1 MYRHGI
7 ICSEKT
13 HFYFKGGGGS
23 SRILSTFLKM
33 SFIALLTVTLCLSVS
48 LRSYRNHTTCRTLH
62 ASKMNPLIIT
72 RLIIISIGI
81 HAAKLLNAFFF
92 S

>member
-13 HFYFKGGGGS
+13 HFYFKGGGS

-33 SFIALLTVTLCLSVS
+33 SFIALLTATLCLSVS
-48 LRSYRNHTTCRTLH
+48 LRSYRNHKKTCRTLH

-72 RLIIISIGI
+72 RLIII
-81 HAAKLLNAFFF
+81 
-92 S
+92 

>member
-33 SFIALLTVTLCLSVS
+33 SFIALLTATLCLSVS
-48 LRSYRNHTTCRTLH
+48 LRSYRNH
-62 ASKMNPLIIT
+62 K
-72 RLIIISIGI
+72 
-81 HAAKLLNAFFF
+81 KLAVHYMLPK
-92 S
+92 